1 MAEIGRWN
9 SLEVVKEL
17 DFGVYLNGMVHGE
30 ILMPIRYVPEGTKPG
45 DMVDVFIYL
54 DSEDRLIA
62 TTEQPIAQVG
72 DFALLECVS
81 VNSIGAFLDWGL
93 MKDLFVPFRE
103 QRQKMEVGYAYVVYI
118 YVDEQTNRI
127 VGSAKVEDYLDLAP
141 HNFTEGQEVDLV
153 IYNQTDIGFK
163 AIINNTHTGVIYTKD
178 VFREVERGEKTKGY
192 IKKIRAD
199 NKIDLI
205 IDKPGYEKVDEVS
218 KKILEKLKEQ
228 QGFIPLVDKSP
239 AGEVYD
245 MFGISKKTFKKA
257 IGGLYKSKLITI
269 EENGIKL
276 V

>member
-1 MAEIGRWN
+1 
-9 SLEVVKEL
+9 
-17 DFGVYLNGMVHGE
+17 
-30 ILMPIRYVPEGTKPG
+30 MPIRYVPEGTKPG
-45 DMVDVFIYL
+45 DTVDVFIYL

-127 VGSAKVEDYLDLAP
+127 VGSAKVEDYLDLVP

-257 IGGLYKSKLITI
+257 IGGLYKAQLITI

>member
-9 SLEVVKEL
+9 NLEVVKEL

-127 VGSAKVEDYLDLAP
+127 VGSAKVEDYLDLVP

-257 IGGLYKSKLITI
+257 IGGLYKAQLITI